1 MKISAPFQ
9 KLFLLLSIALFA
21 STHAWAHI
29 GPPYPI
35 LQNKKVGPY
44 NVSIWSNPDVGT
56 GSFFVMIDPPPGASV
71 PNDTKVDITV
81 QPVSG
86 RLPEATY
93 SAWREKLRNRVEYK
107 SVVPFDKEEEWR
119 VKLTLASSLG
129 GGETSVNVQVTPTGY
144 GRWDL
149 LLFLLPF
156 LGVGLLWFKA
166 LSTKRQMRKR
176 RKTKIAPKETRDAP
190 QASEERPV

>member
-1 MKISAPFQ
+1 MKISTTFR
-9 KLFLLLSIALFA
+9 KLFLLLGIAFFA
-21 STHAWAHI
+21 SATAWAHI

-56 GSFFVMIDPPPGASV
+56 GSFFVMIDPPPGGSV
-71 PNDTKVDITV
+71 PNDIKVDIAV

-86 RLPEATY
+86 RLPEASY

-119 VKLTLASSLG
+119 VKLTMASSLG
-129 GGETSVNVQVTPTGY
+129 GGEASVNVQVTPTGF

-156 LGVGLLWFKA
+156 LGVGILWFKA

-176 RKTKIAPKETRDAP
+176 RTKKTPPEETR
-190 QASEERPV
+190 ASEERPA

>member
-1 MKISAPFQ
+1 MKISTTFR
-9 KLFLLLSIALFA
+9 KLFLLLAIVFFA
-21 STHAWAHI
+21 SAPAWAHI

-56 GSFFVMIDPPPGASV
+56 GSFFVMIDPPPGGSV
-71 PNDTKVDITV
+71 PNDIKVDIAV

-86 RLPEATY
+86 RLPEASY
-93 SAWREKLRNRVEYK
+93 SAWREKVRNRVEYK
-107 SVVPFDKEEEWR
+107 AVVPFDKEEEWR
-119 VKLTLASSLG
+119 VKLTLVSSLG
-129 GGETSVNVQVTPTGY
+129 GGQTSVNVQVTPTGF

-166 LSTKRQMRKR
+166 LSTKQQMRKR
-176 RKTKIAPKETRDAP
+176 RKAKIAPQETTIASSST
-190 QASEERPV
+190 QASE